1 MGEKPLSLF
10 ENIRSA
16 CKKVAERARYVRIN
30 HEALLTYVG
39 GWGLEPTRPS
49 YDPVHHYL
57 GPPDATAAYV
67 LTLDAVNFGS
77 GYFPHLLKR
86 PGMSGYF
93 TVASH
98 LKDRFDARGPLSA
111 AALRGLTVEDCAAMF
126 GQDLQDPVRAEL
138 MNLFAKAL
146 NDLGALLL
154 TRYGGSFVALIEAAQ
169 GSAERLSTLLADMP
183 YFQDVATYPT
193 VGDRLG
199 GELDVPLYKRA
210 QITASDLSLAF
221 EGQGYGH
228 FADLRR
234 LTIFADNL
242 VPHVLRVDGVLDYD
256 ASLAARINAGELIA
270 AGSPEEVEIR
280 AVALHTV
287 EKMVGAFRE
296 AGKNVTAQEL
306 DFLLWNRGQE
316 PKYKAVPRH
325 RTRTVFY

>member
-1 MGEKPLSLF
+1 MPLSLF
-10 ENIRSA
+10 ENIRTA
-16 CKKVAERARYVRIN
+16 CREVAERARYV
-30 HEALLTYVG
+30 HLKLDALPAYVALLP
-39 GWGLEPTRPS
+39 LRDLHPT

-57 GPPDATAAYV
+57 GPPDATATYV

-126 GQDLQDPVRAEL
+126 GQDVQDPVRAEL
-138 MNLFAKAL
+138 MHLFAKAL
-146 NDLGALLL
+146 NDLGTLLL
-154 TRYGGSFVALIEAAQ
+154 GRYSGSFVSLIEAAR
-169 GSAERLSTLLADMP
+169 GSAERLCTLLADMP
-183 YFQDVATYPT
+183 YFQDVATYPA

-256 ASLAARINAGELIA
+256 ASLAARIDAGELIA

-280 AVALHTV
+280 AVALHAV
-287 EKMVGAFRE
+287 ERMVEALRE
-296 AGKNVTAQEL
+296 AGRDVTAQEL

>member
-1 MGEKPLSLF
+1 MHLKRDALPAYVASLPL
-10 ENIRSA
+10 ENL
-16 CKKVAERARYVRIN
+16 Y
-30 HEALLTYVG
+30 
-39 GWGLEPTRPS
+39 PT

-57 GPPDATAAYV
+57 GPPDATAAYI

-98 LKDRFDARGPLSA
+98 LKDHFDAHGPLSA
-111 AALRGLTVEDCAAMF
+111 AALKNLRVEDSAAIF
-126 GQDLQDPVRAEL
+126 GQDAQDPVRAEL
-138 MNLFAKAL
+138 MNLFTVAL
-146 NDLGALLL
+146 NDLGTLLL
-154 TRYGGSFVALIEAAQ
+154 TRYGGSFASLIEAAQ
-169 GSAERLSTLLADMP
+169 GSAERLIMLLTDMP

-193 VGDRLG
+193 TEGEVG
-199 GELDVPLYKRA
+199 VPLYKRA
-210 QITASDLSLAF
+210 QITSSDLSLAF
-221 EGQGYGH
+221 EGRGYGH
-228 FADLRR
+228 FSDLER

-256 ASLAARINAGELIA
+256 ASLAARIDAGELIA

-280 AVALHTV
+280 AVALHAV
-287 EKMVGAFRE
+287 ERMVGAFEE